1 MPASKRILVTGVSR
15 GLGRALVEG
24 FVARGHVV
32 FGCARSTGAIDK
44 LRRCHPPPNGF
55 AAVDVSRDDEVQ
67 AWAAEILRGGPP
79 DLLVNNAATINCNA
93 PLWKVPV
100 DEFSQVIDVNI
111 KGVVN
116 VIRHFLPA
124 MVERGNGV
132 VVNFSS
138 WWGRE
143 GAAEV
148 APYCATKWAI
158 EGLTR
163 ALAEELPGGMAAVPV
178 IPGIIDTEMLRS
190 CFGADAGNYPE
201 PAAWAE
207 KAVPFLLGLGA
218 KDNGQP
224 MEVPE

>member
-1 MPASKRILVTGVSR
+1 MPVSKRIVITGVSR

-32 FGCARSTGAIDK
+32 SGCARSPDAIAE
-44 LRRCHPPPNGF
+44 LRRRYPPPNGF
-55 AAVDVSRDDEVQ
+55 TMVDVSRDDEVQ
-67 AWAAEILRGGPP
+67 AWAAEVLPGGPP
-79 DLLVNNAATINCNA
+79 DLLVNNAGAINRNA
-93 PLWKVPV
+93 PLWKVPA
-100 DEFSQVIDVNI
+100 DEFAHVVDVNV
-111 KGVVN
+111 KGVAN

-124 MVERGNGV
+124 MIQRGRGV

-163 ALAEELPGGMAAVPV
+163 AMAAELPKGLAAVPV
-178 IPGIIDTEMLRS
+178 IPGVIDTEMLRS
-190 CFGADAGNYPE
+190 CFGEEAAKYPDA
-201 PAAWAE
+201 AAWAE
-207 KAVPFLLGLGA
+207 KAVPFLLGLGPE
-218 KDNGQP
+218 DNGQP
-224 MEVPE
+224 REVPE

>member
-1 MPASKRILVTGVSR
+1 MPVTKRIVITGVSR
-15 GLGRALVEG
+15 GLGRALVDG
-24 FVARGHVV
+24 FVARRHVV
-32 FGCARSTGAIDK
+32 FGCARSTEAIAERR
-44 LRRCHPPPNGF
+44 LRYPLPNGF
-55 AAVDVSRDDEVQ
+55 AVVDVSRDDEVQ
-67 AWAAEILRGGPP
+67 AWAAEVLKGGPP
-79 DLLVNNAATINCNA
+79 DLLVNNAATINPNA
-93 PLWKVPV
+93 PLWKVPAG
-100 DEFSQVIDVNI
+100 EFSRVIDVNI

-124 MVERGNGV
+124 MVERRHGV

-163 ALAEELPGGMAAVPV
+163 SMAAELPRGLAAVPV

-190 CFGADAGNYPE
+190 CFGADAGNYPD

-207 KAVPFLLGLGA
+207 KAVPFLLGLGP
-218 KDNGQP
+218 KNNGKP

>member
-1 MPASKRILVTGVSR
+1 V
-15 GLGRALVEG
+15 
-24 FVARGHVV
+24 
-32 FGCARSTGAIDK
+32 
-44 LRRCHPPPNGF
+44 
-55 AAVDVSRDDEVQ
+55 VDVSRDDDVKAWSVEV
-67 AWAAEILRGGPP
+67 LSGGAP
-79 DLLVNNAATINCNA
+79 DLLVNNAATINRNA
-93 PLWKVPV
+93 PLWKVPAE
-100 DEFSQVIDVNI
+100 EFSQVVDVNI

-124 MVERGNGV
+124 MVERRHGV

-143 GAAEV
+143 GAPEV

-163 ALAEELPGGMAAVPV
+163 ALAAELPRGMAAVPV

-190 CFGADAGNYPE
+190 CFGADAGNYPD
-201 PAAWAE
+201 PVAWAE
-207 KAVPFLLGLGA
+207 KAVPFLLKLGP
-218 KDNGQP
+218 KDNGKP